1 MLLTVI
7 LLFFLFL
14 ALVLLFVILSEFVA
28 FLRTRVPFVPTHAGD
43 IEFIVKKLGISSR
56 DVFYDL
62 GSGNGKVVFLVSQL
76 TGAQCVGF
84 ELSWWTVLFAK
95 IKNLFFNPSRPPLWP
110 SFAKASA
117 RLRKRGGATAATPS
131 FSKEGVG
138 GVKFRN
144 QNFFKADWSGANIIY
159 AYLFPPLM
167 GRVEQKFLADC
178 KPGSI
183 AVIRDFPLPNLK
195 PAEVCYMPKK
205 HEIYIYKK

>member
-1 MLLTVI
+1 MLATII

-28 FLRTRVPFVPTHAGD
+28 FIRTRVPFVPTHAGD

-62 GSGNGKVVFLVSQL
+62 GSGNGKVVFLVNKLS
-76 TGAQCVGF
+76 GAKCVGF

-95 IKNLFFNPSRPPLWP
+95 IKGRLLQFPLPSREGL
-110 SFAKASA
+110 
-117 RLRKRGGATAATPS
+117 G
-131 FSKEGVG
+131 EGVL
-138 GVKFRN
+138 FRN
-144 QNFFKADWSGANIIY
+144 QNFFKADWAGANIIY

-167 GRVEQKFLADC
+167 ARVEQKFLDDC

-183 AVIRDFPLPNLK
+183 AIIRDFPLPNL
-195 PAEVCYMPKK
+195 PYAEKYYLPKK
-205 HEIYIYKK
+205 HEIYVYRKV

>member
-1 MLLTVI
+1 MLLTAI

-76 TGAQCVGF
+76 TGARCVGF

-95 IKNLFFNPSRPPLWP
+95 LKSRFRGVPLFF
-110 SFAKASA
+110 
-117 RLRKRGGATAATPS
+117 
-131 FSKEGVG
+131 KEGVG

-144 QNFFKADWSGANIIY
+144 QNFFKADWSAANIIY

-167 GRVEQKFLADC
+167 GRVEEKFLADC
-178 KPGSI
+178 KPGST
-183 AVIRDFPLPNLK
+183 AVIRDFPLPNL
-195 PAEVCYMPKK
+195 PYAEKYYLPKK
-205 HEIYIYKK
+205 HEIYIYRKVYPAPLLETLPGEQSASLSK